1 MFIELRKRICI
12 VLLDSSHNVRT
23 ETMAYGKQWSITV
36 TFRAADNTLL
46 VKIQKDI
53 KNSRRGTAI
62 LNIEKAFEILDI
74 DNLEGLFYDYLESC
88 SSYQISMYT
97 IEKTE

>member
-1 MFIELRKRICI
+1 
-12 VLLDSSHNVRT
+12 
-23 ETMAYGKQWSITV
+23 MAYGKQWSITV

-74 DNLEGLFYDYLESC
+74 DNLEGLFYDYFRELFFISNFNVYNRKDRIRISPVSYTHLTLPTKLEV
-88 SSYQISMYT
+88 
-97 IEKTE
+97 